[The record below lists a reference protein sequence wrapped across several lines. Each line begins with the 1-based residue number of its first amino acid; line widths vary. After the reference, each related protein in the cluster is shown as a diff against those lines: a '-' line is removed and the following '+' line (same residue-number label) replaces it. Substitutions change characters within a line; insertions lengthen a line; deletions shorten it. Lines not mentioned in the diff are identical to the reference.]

1 MSNLKMK
8 STKYFLHAVTD
19 VTCVVGLHNFTN
31 DESIWKFMITDNN
44 KQLCYLDVINHA
56 LKNKLC
62 ECYNVIVDVPTTHL
76 QLVNPDKS
84 SHSKVNWNDKV
95 NAVLAWS
102 SFDSIIKIL
111 EHTTSITKLSL

>member
-1 MSNLKMK
+1 MMPSAM
-8 STKYFLHAVTD
+8 Y
-19 VTCVVGLHNFTN
+19 
-31 DESIWKFMITDNN
+31 WK
-44 KQLCYLDVINHA
+44 K
-56 LKNKLC
+56 KC

-111 EHTTSITKLSL
+111 EHTTPIIKLSL